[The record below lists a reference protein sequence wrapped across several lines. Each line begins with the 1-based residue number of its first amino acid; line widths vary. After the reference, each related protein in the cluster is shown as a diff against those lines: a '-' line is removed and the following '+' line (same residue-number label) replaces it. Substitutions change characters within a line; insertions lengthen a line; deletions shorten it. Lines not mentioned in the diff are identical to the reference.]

1 MPSSKRLP
9 RSSDFELRI
18 ILDPYWAIPYCL
30 SSMQRSVAGILIHQG
45 KVFIAKRGSKGSFS
59 GRWEFP
65 GGKVEEGE
73 SDEAAI
79 VREFDEEFG
88 IAVRALRPLGES
100 IFPHRGTDRIL
111 AAWLIEIAPFT
122 RPKLLEHEEIAW
134 AEGTELEALELVD
147 SDRKLLSYVLPL
159 LGGAE

>member
-1 MPSSKRLP
+1 
-9 RSSDFELRI
+9 
-18 ILDPYWAIPYCL
+18 
-30 SSMQRSVAGILIHQG
+30 MQRSVAGILIHQG
-45 KVFIAKRGSKGSFS
+45 KVFTAKRGSEGSFS

-79 VREFDEEFG
+79 VREFGEEFG

-100 IFPHRGTDRIL
+100 IFAHRGTDRIL